1 MERKVKSPETHEM
14 AEMTALFALG
24 ALGQHEARALES
36 SIAEG
41 DAELRSLTGTFE
53 MVVAALGL
61 AAPERTPPP
70 SLRGR
75 LLGSLQVTHAS
86 IEPAPQSVEQYPQE
100 FHIVRAAD
108 GAWEE
113 FGERVFIKQLFVNQA
128 RGTTTSLLRILPGG
142 RVPAHRHSGIEEI
155 FVIDGDCQ
163 INSESLGPGD
173 YRCAPAGSADRSLT
187 SEHGTTVLVLGPSAL
202 ELL

>member
-1 MERKVKSPETHEM
+1 MERKVANPETG
-14 AEMTALFALG
+14 EMTALFALG

-36 SIAEG
+36 LIAEG
-41 DAELRSLTGTFE
+41 DSELGSLIGDFE
-53 MVVAALGL
+53 KVVAVL
-61 AAPERTPPP
+61 AFAVPEGTPPP

-75 LLGSLQVTHAS
+75 LLGSLHETGAS
-86 IEPAPQSVEQYPQE
+86 IDAAPRGVGQHQQE
-100 FHIVRAAD
+100 FRIVRASD
-108 GAWEE
+108 QAWEE
-113 FGERVFIKQLFVNQA
+113 FADGVFIKYLFVNRA

-142 RVPAHRHSGIEEI
+142 RIPAHRHSGIEEI

-173 YRCAPAGSADRSLT
+173 YRCAQAGSADRTLT
-187 SEHGTTVLVLGPSAL
+187 SEHGATVLVLGPSAL